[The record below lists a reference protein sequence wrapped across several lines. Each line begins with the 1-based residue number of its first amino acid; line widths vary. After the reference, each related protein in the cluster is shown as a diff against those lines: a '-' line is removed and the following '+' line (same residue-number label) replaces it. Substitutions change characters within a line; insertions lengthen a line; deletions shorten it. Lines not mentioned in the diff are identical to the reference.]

1 MKKQAGFTLVE
12 LVIAMVIVAIL
23 ASIALPSYR
32 DSVRKSER
40 RAAQAAMMQIANL
53 QHQYFVSNRAYGTK
67 DDLGYELPPEVSG
80 KYTLTIQL
88 SEEGLPP
95 AFTIKMTAADA
106 KEASYGV
113 LSLDSAG
120 EKKPEGKW

>member
-80 KYTLTIQL
+80 KYTLAIEVTD
-88 SEEGLPP
+88 GPP
-95 AFTIKMTAADA
+95 PDFTITMTAADA

-120 EKKPEGKW
+120 EKEPEGKW

>member
-23 ASIALPSYR
+23 ASIAVPSYR
-32 DSVRKSER
+32 DSVRKSDR
-40 RAAQAAMMQIANL
+40 RAAQAAMMHIANL
-53 QHQYFVSNRAYGTK
+53 QHQYFVANRTFGTV
-67 DDLGYELPPEVSG
+67 DDLGYSLPPEVSG
-80 KYTLTIQL
+80 KYTLTIEL
-88 SEEGLPP
+88 DDGPP
-95 AFTIKMTAADA
+95 PGFTIEMEAADA

-120 EKKPEGKW
+120 VKGPAGKW

>member
-32 DSVRKSER
+32 DAVRKSDR
-40 RAAQAAMMQIANL
+40 RAAQAAMMHIANL
-53 QHQYFVSNRAYGTK
+53 QHQYFVANRTYGSK

-80 KYTLTIQL
+80 KYTLAIVP
-88 SEEGLPP
+88 SDGPP
-95 AFTIKMTAADA
+95 PDFTITMTAADA
-106 KEASYGV
+106 KEAE

-120 EKKPEGKW
+120 KKEPEDKW